1 MSSIDH
7 ETSPFRPGLFAGR
20 VALVTGGG
28 TGIGRAIAE
37 ELSALG
43 ARVALCGRR
52 VEPVTE
58 LAEALRAKGAEAHGA
73 SVDIRSPESID
84 AFVKDVLAR
93 FGTIDL
99 LVNNAGLA
107 GPRGLTKDG
116 FELTVGT
123 NHLGP
128 FLFTVLLLP
137 RLRESKPARV
147 VNVAS
152 KMHAKAPGLG
162 FEHWRTSTR
171 SITGTPEYA
180 VSKLCN
186 VLFTRSL
193 AAGKA
198 GDGVHSYAVHPGVIA
213 SDVWRE
219 VSWSVRPIMKRFMK
233 SPEEGAATSLYCAT
247 SPDVAEH
254 DGRYYDACREAK
266 PSPLALDAALAETLW
281 AKSAELVGL
290 GV

>member
-1 MSSIDH
+1 MTTTVDMK
-7 ETSPFRPGLFAGR
+7 GK
-20 VALVTGGG
+20 VAIVTGAN
-28 TGIGRAIAE
+28 TGIGRVTAE
-37 ELSALG
+37 RLAAMG
-43 ARVALCGRR
+43 ARVFLAGRSEEKTRPVVEGIRGGGGDAEFLALDLGDLAGVRR
-52 VEPVTE
+52 S
-58 LAEALRAKGAEAHGA
+58 AEA
-73 SVDIRSPESID
+73 
-84 AFVKDVLAR
+84 FLAR
-93 FGTIDL
+93 GEGLHL

-137 RLRESKPARV
+137 RLRDSKPARV

-162 FEHWRTSTR
+162 FEHWRTPTR

-198 GDGVHSYAVHPGVIA
+198 GDGVHSYAVHPGVVA

-219 VSWSVRPIMKRFMK
+219 VPWPVRPIMKRFMK
-233 SPEEGAATSLYCAT
+233 STEEGAQTSLYCAT

-254 DGRYYDACREAK
+254 DGRYYDDCREAT
-266 PSPLALDAALAETLW
+266 PGPLALDAALADSLW
-281 AKSAELVGL
+281 AKSAEFVGL
-290 GV
+290 GA

>member
-1 MSSIDH
+1 MKTTVDMK
-7 ETSPFRPGLFAGR
+7 GK
-20 VALVTGGG
+20 VAIVTGAN
-28 TGIGRAIAE
+28 TGIGRVTAE
-37 ELSALG
+37 RLAAMG
-43 ARVALCGRR
+43 ARVFLTGRSEEKTRPVVEGIRGRGGDADFLALDLGDLAAVRR
-52 VEPVTE
+52 S
-58 LAEALRAKGAEAHGA
+58 AEA
-73 SVDIRSPESID
+73 
-84 AFVKDVLAR
+84 FLAR
-93 FGTIDL
+93 GEGLHL

-137 RLRESKPARV
+137 RLRASTPARV

-152 KMHAKAPGLG
+152 KMHKKAPGLG
-162 FEHWRTSTR
+162 VEHWRTSTR

-198 GDGVHSYAVHPGVIA
+198 GDGVRSYAVHPGVIA

-219 VSWSVRPIMKRFMK
+219 VPWPVRPIMKRFMK
-233 SPEEGAATSLYCAT
+233 SPEEGAMTSLYCAT
-247 SPDVAEH
+247 SPEVAEH
-254 DGRYYDACREAK
+254 DGRYYDDCREAT
-266 PSPLALDAALAETLW
+266 PSPLALDAALADALW
-281 AKSAELVGL
+281 AKSEAAVGL
-290 GV
+290 GG

>member
-1 MSSIDH
+1 VVEGI
-7 ETSPFRPGLFAGR
+7 R
-20 VALVTGGG
+20 GGG
-28 TGIGRAIAE
+28 GDAE
-37 ELSALG
+37 FLALDLG
-43 ARVALCGRR
+43 DLAAVRR
-52 VEPVTE
+52 S
-58 LAEALRAKGAEAHGA
+58 AEA
-73 SVDIRSPESID
+73 
-84 AFVKDVLAR
+84 FLAR
-93 FGTIDL
+93 GEALHL

-137 RLRESKPARV
+137 RLRASRPARI

-152 KMHAKAPGLG
+152 KMHAKAPGFG
-162 FEHWRTSTR
+162 FEHWRTSIR

-219 VSWSVRPIMKRFMK
+219 VPWPVRPIMKRFMK
-233 SPEEGAATSLYCAT
+233 STEEGAQTSLYCAT

-254 DGRYYDACREAK
+254 DGRYYDDCREAT
-266 PSPLALDAALAETLW
+266 PGPLALDAALADSLW
-281 AKSAELVGL
+281 AKSAEFVGL
-290 GV
+290 GA